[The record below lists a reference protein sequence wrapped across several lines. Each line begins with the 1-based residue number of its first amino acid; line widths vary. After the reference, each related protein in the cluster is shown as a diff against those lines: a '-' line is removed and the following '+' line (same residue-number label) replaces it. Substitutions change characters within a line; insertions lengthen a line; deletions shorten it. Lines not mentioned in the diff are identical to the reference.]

1 MFRNSIVQLIRTPKK
16 SIMFLLLILVSTMFL
31 ALGSSLWII
40 NNRNMEY
47 YKDSFVT
54 IGTVEQRA
62 TSVKQVKW
70 WSQASGKFYFYHIP
84 GYEDRIPL
92 SVLDFDDANY
102 IHKPE
107 NRPCYFSYNSEF
119 KTNREYENPMTIVE
133 FVSLE
138 DGFTNEPV
146 EVSISKILIGFQAIE
161 GQSIFIYDE
170 EVENPIKL
178 MKGKTYIACLYFLP
192 RSVDGEWSEEYLPMS
207 VILTRQYNQNGT
219 RLSDELD
226 SDDKIYEVTT
236 DFYSTEVG
244 NRFQEFVKSMDQ
256 YNFSIPVTGT
266 NATILLMPF
275 YNKSAYLVDGR
286 DISEQEYEDGKKV
299 CLIQKKFAEENKLD
313 IGDSVQLRL
322 YSADYESSASQKY
335 GSINLNQEGEAYSVF
350 EDSSYTIVG
359 IYETSSFNSNQ
370 QYSFAEKEVII
381 PSKSIKNSDQHN
393 IVGFG
398 TLKGN
403 MTSFQISNEDKEEF
417 VKLWESLGIEQLDIT
432 FYDRGYSKLK
442 VGMDNMERI
451 SFMIIIIGVVVVFF
465 VLVLFSNIFILKEER
480 RIAIERSLGM
490 DKSKCFG
497 TILSSISMILILGS
511 VLGGSIGGSVSFY
524 SYQKNLDTSY
534 FETLYSAG
542 SVESEVDE
550 DERDVKEDIKFVVL
564 ISLLCVTAV
573 IFIGEIILI
582 QNISRKLKQEPMVML
597 YRLRE

>member
-1 MFRNSIVQLIRTPKK
+1 
-16 SIMFLLLILVSTMFL
+16 
-31 ALGSSLWII
+31 
-40 NNRNMEY
+40 
-47 YKDSFVT
+47 
-54 IGTVEQRA
+54 
-62 TSVKQVKW
+62 
-70 WSQASGKFYFYHIP
+70 
-84 GYEDRIPL
+84 
-92 SVLDFDDANY
+92 
-102 IHKPE
+102 
-107 NRPCYFSYNSEF
+107 
-119 KTNREYENPMTIVE
+119 MTIVE

-146 EVSISKILIGFQAIE
+146 EVSVSKILVGFQVME

-178 MKGKTYIACLYFLP
+178 MKGKTYIACLYYLP
-192 RSVDGEWSEEYLPMS
+192 RNVDGKWSEEYLPMS
-207 VILTRQYNQNGT
+207 VIFTQQYSSEGI
-219 RLSDELD
+219 RIPDELD
-226 SDDKIYEVTT
+226 SDNKIYEVTS

-244 NRFQEFVKSMDQ
+244 SRFQEFSKSVDQ
-256 YNFSIPVTGT
+256 DNFSIPVTGT
-266 NATILLMPF
+266 NATLLLMPF
-275 YNKSAYLVDGR
+275 YNKNAYIVDGR

-299 CLIQKKFAEENKLD
+299 CLIPKKFAEENEL
-313 IGDSVQLRL
+313 GLGVTVQLRL
-322 YSADYESSASQKY
+322 YSANYDTTYQKY
-335 GSINLNQEGEAYSVF
+335 GQFNYTKLNQEGEAYSIF

-359 IYETSSFNSNQ
+359 IYEASSFSSGQ

-381 PSKSIKNSDQHN
+381 PSKSIKNSDQNN

-398 TLKGN
+398 PLKGN
-403 MTSFQISNEDKEEF
+403 MTSFQIPNEDKEAF
-417 VKLWESLGIEQLDIT
+417 VKLWETLGIEQLDIM

-534 FETLYSAG
+534 FETRYSAG

-564 ISLLCVTAV
+564 ISLLCTSAV